1 MSVPASCR
9 EAHLCCVLKPI
20 CAVCRYDEVNQAV
33 ESNLRK
39 QAEVLHGIDANMHA
53 FGDIL
58 QQGASSQQVHP
69 QNDVGIRV

>member
-1 MSVPASCR
+1 M
-9 EAHLCCVLKPI
+9 
-20 CAVCRYDEVNQAV
+20 

-58 QQGASSQQVHP
+58 QQGASTQQVP
-69 QNDVGIRV
+69 PISAGGLLLC